1 MKSSEL
7 AGLLQEFYLDK
18 RALYDRHVE
27 GAMHVSAYE
36 FNNTYQYVINRE
48 TAHLTWVRAALEDA
62 GLQVPAETGSAPV
75 AAGKGAAR
83 ERSIIEDDA
92 RELQAFHDKWSARL
106 PSVSHVRHHNMIGV
120 ILGETVEHKRLCDQM
135 LEGREDV
142 LGRRMAG
149 ATTGGGVLPTRW
161 VE

>member
-1 MKSSEL
+1 MKASEL
-7 AGLLQEFYLDK
+7 SSLLQEFYRDK

-27 GAMHVSAYE
+27 GATHVAAYE

-48 TAHLTWVRAALEDA
+48 TAHLTWIRTALEDA
-62 GLQVPAETGSAPV
+62 GLAVPAETASSSV
-75 AAGKGAAR
+75 AGGRGAER
-83 ERSIIEDDA
+83 ERSIIEADA
-92 RELQAFHDKWSARL
+92 RQLQAFYDKWAPRL
-106 PSVSHVRHHNMIGV
+106 SSVTHVRHHNMIRV
-120 ILGETVEHKRLCDQM
+120 ILGETVEHKRFCDQM